1 MNRIR
6 KQDVFFS
13 APHISAQYVPISG
26 VIEEHTH
33 DFFEIAYL
41 VEGRVLHV
49 LNGRQAVLS
58 KGDFVF
64 LSGRA
69 SHSYERLKEEE
80 PLPLVLN
87 CLFRPEALFP
97 LLDGEN
103 SMEELTAAFQKRF
116 SAPLGGISD
125 GMIFQDEKEEIFRL
139 MEKMEGECSRKHDG
153 YSWMLRAVL
162 EELLMEIFRMIRQ
175 GRTGKFYPG
184 REREFAEILYEL
196 DHHYLQP
203 VSVKKLAARFHMSEA
218 HLCRNFKKRMGS
230 TILEYVQ
237 KKRIERA
244 KALLVGTSLS
254 ITEVGYQ
261 IGYQD
266 TKFFYQIFRRYI
278 GMAPQQYRREK
289 TRVIDERTEF
299 LIYPKY

>member
-1 MNRIR
+1 MNCIK

-26 VIEEHTH
+26 VVEEHTH

-41 VEGRVLHV
+41 VEGKVLHV
-49 LNGRQAVLS
+49 LNSNQAVLS

-87 CLFRPEALFP
+87 CLFRPEALFLP
-97 LLDGEN
+97 MNGGI
-103 SMEELTAAFQKRF
+103 SMEELAEVFQERF
-116 SAPLGGISD
+116 SMPLGEISD
-125 GMIFQDEKEEIFRL
+125 GMIFQDEKGEIFHL
-139 MEKMEGECSRKHDG
+139 MEKMEMECTQKRDG
-153 YSWMLRAVL
+153 YSWVLKSVL
-162 EELLMEIFRMIRQ
+162 EELLMEIFRMVQQ

-184 REREFAEILYEL
+184 RDKEFAEILFEL

-203 VSVKKLAARFHMSEA
+203 VSVRKLAAQFHMSEA
-218 HLCRNFKKRMGS
+218 HLCRHFKNRMGS

-237 KKRIERA
+237 EKRIERA
-244 KALLVGTSLS
+244 KILLVETSLS

-266 TKFFYQIFRRYI
+266 TKFFYQIFRRHV
-278 GMAPQQYRREK
+278 GMAPQQYRRERAA
-289 TRVIDERTEF
+289 TIR
-299 LIYPKY
+299 